1 MNILFSNIT
10 RIGIFCNSGTAR
22 GGGMQFTMLSACH
35 ALAALHRSLW
45 VIAALRTWHLYKKIC
60 SLQISEKS
68 IVILFFLTLQG
79 ANMMS

>member
-1 MNILFSNIT
+1 MNIPFSNIR
-10 RIGIFCNSGTAR
+10 RIGIFHNTGTAQ
-22 GGGMQFTMLSACH
+22 GGGMQFTMLSACY

-45 VIAALRTWHLYKKIC
+45 VIPALRTWHLYRKIC

-79 ANMMS
+79 VNMMS